1 MFLGRCIDSSVNS
14 GFAIASAYVCI
25 FASFRRVEQAAGGAR
40 EKGLVFVPFWLLWL
54 FNVSEGLLF
63 SPLILSLDVTAS
75 LTNELM
81 DTAAF
86 FISILGV
93 GSVLESFGASRDKAQ
108 SKTKGSLFF
117 CFCGLNSLDACSHT
131 SLFRSGLKSFGAL
144 GS

>member
-54 FNVSEGLLF
+54 FNVSGGLLF

-86 FISILGV
+86 LFQFL
-93 GSVLESFGASRDKAQ
+93 VLDPFLNRLALAEIKRKARRRAPSFSASA
-108 SKTKGSLFF
+108 
-117 CFCGLNSLDACSHT
+117 A
-131 SLFRSGLKSFGAL
+131 
-144 GS
+144 